1 MTYTE
6 TLDFLYARLPMFHRI
21 GPAAYKNSLDNTLLL
36 DEYFGHP
43 HRNFK
48 TVHVAG
54 TNGKGSVSHMLAAV
68 FQQAGY
74 KTGLYTSPHLVDF
87 RERIRV
93 NGAMISEQEVTD
105 WVEKHAVGQ
114 NLWNIEPSFF
124 ELTVALAFDYFS
136 RQKVDIAIIEVG
148 LGGRLDSTNI
158 ITPEISVITNIGYDH
173 VQLLGDTLEKIA
185 GEKAGIIKPEVP
197 VVVGETHPETEPV
210 FRNFG
215 HNKNSTVYFAD
226 SEYKTEY
233 SMLSMDGR
241 QILHISK
248 NGKPAL
254 QDVKVDL
261 LGYYQQKNIP
271 TVLKTIEI
279 LQENG
284 WEISMESIYD
294 GLKNAASSTDLMGR
308 WQIIGNNPL
317 IVCDTGH
324 NEDGIK
330 MIVNQ
335 IKNTAYK
342 SLHIVF
348 GMVADKDIVHVL
360 QLLPRE
366 ATYYFTRAA
375 LPRALDE
382 KILAE
387 QANLIGLKGES
398 YPSVKEAFTTAVTNA
413 NKNDLIFI
421 GGSNFVVAEILQQK
435 K

>member
-1 MTYTE
+1 VTYTE
-6 TLDFLYARLPMFHRI
+6 TLDFLYDRLPMFHRI
-21 GPAAYKNSLDNTLLL
+21 GPAAYKNSLENTLLI
-36 DEYFGHP
+36 DEYFGRP

-54 TNGKGSVSHMLAAV
+54 TNGKGSVSHMLAAI
-68 FQQAGY
+68 FQAAGY
-74 KTGLYTSPHLVDF
+74 KTGLYTSPHLLDF
-87 RERIRV
+87 RERIRI
-93 NGAMISEQEVTD
+93 NGTMISEQEVTD
-105 WVEKHAVGQ
+105 WVEKHAIGQ

-136 RQKVDIAIIEVG
+136 RLKVDIAIIEVG

-158 ITPEISVITNIGYDH
+158 ITPEVNVITNIGYDH
-173 VQLLGDTLEKIA
+173 VQLLGETLEKIA
-185 GEKAGIIKPEVP
+185 GEKAGIIKPGVP
-197 VVVGETHPETEPV
+197 VVIGETHPETETV
-210 FRNFG
+210 F
-215 HNKNSTVYFAD
+215 KNVAQNENAPVYFAD
-226 SEYKTEY
+226 AEYKTEY
-233 SMLSMDGR
+233 SMLSWDGR

-248 NGKPAL
+248 NEKPAF

-261 LGYYQQKNIP
+261 LGNYQQKNVP

-284 WEISMESIYD
+284 WKISMENIYD
-294 GLKNAASSTDLMGR
+294 GLNDAAKTTGLMGR

-330 MIVNQ
+330 MIVSQ
-335 IKNTAYK
+335 IKSTAYQN
-342 SLHIVF
+342 LHIVF
-348 GMVADKDIVHVL
+348 GMVADKDIEHVL
-360 QLLPRE
+360 QLLPAE

-387 QANLIGLKGES
+387 QAYLIGLNGRS
-398 YPSVKEAFTTAVTNA
+398 YPSVKEAFMAAINNA
-413 NKNDLIFI
+413 DKNDLVFV

-435 K
+435 I